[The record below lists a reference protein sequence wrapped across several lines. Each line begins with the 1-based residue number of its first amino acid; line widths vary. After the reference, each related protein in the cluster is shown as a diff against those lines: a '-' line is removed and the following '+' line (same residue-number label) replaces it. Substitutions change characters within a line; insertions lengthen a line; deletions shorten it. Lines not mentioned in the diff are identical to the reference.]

1 VTGRKPLTPAGPVAG
16 ACFPASPDILQPGH
30 SARSVAVDDV
40 DAVGVGDVRML
51 RTFRVGTEGGLLPLN
66 SAAAWRDGWST
77 ATCSRDCGHTPPAP
91 RCRCGFYGYW
101 DPASVTAHPAGRHLM
116 AVVAAH
122 GELEVGS
129 CGARAQRARVEAI
142 WLGPRIDERLA
153 QAVGRRYPT
162 ARIYRDRGQM
172 LGDFPV
178 PGMAGRP
185 APRLGETGRGR
196 LRSGLWLFAAL
207 VALLSAVPSYLGT
220 GIPDGRALWIAVL
233 AFAAANFAGAMAL
246 RSWSLAF
253 AGPIPMIWLITAIS
267 MTPFEGALYRC
278 LLLACAA
285 CIAVAWRRHGLPGRC
300 REARGL

>member
-1 VTGRKPLTPAGPVAG
+1 VE
-16 ACFPASPDILQPGH
+16 
-30 SARSVAVDDV
+30 DV
-40 DAVGVGDVRML
+40 YAVGVGDVRML

-66 SAAAWRDGWST
+66 SAVAWLDGWNT
-77 ATCSRDCGHTPPAP
+77 ATCSRGCGHTPPAV

-101 DPASVTAHPAGRHLM
+101 NPAGVTAHPAGRHLM

-142 WLGPRIDERLA
+142 WLGPRVDEQLA

-162 ARIYRDRGQM
+162 ARVYRDRGQM

-178 PGMAGRP
+178 PRMAGVP
-185 APRLGETGRGR
+185 VPRLGETGLGR

-207 VALLSAVPSYLGT
+207 VALLGAVPSYLGT
-220 GIPDGRALWIAVL
+220 GIPAGRTLWLTVL
-233 AFAAANFAGAMAL
+233 ALAVVNLAGAMAL
-246 RSWSLAF
+246 RSWSLAS
-253 AGPIPMIWLITAIS
+253 AGLIPLVWLITAVS

-278 LLLACAA
+278 FLLALAA
-285 CIAVAWRRHGLPGRC
+285 CIAVAWRWRELPGRC